1 MYRLRRIVKRTRVFR
16 AARWLLRRLPVILML
31 SVLVIA
37 AIHLLNLLYALP
49 GSGFGSSVN
58 WLGQAVPART
68 LWDWLELLAAPLVL
82 TAGALLITLVI
93 LRGIRKNTQAQQY
106 YAQIQATTQ
115 MQEEN
120 LQAYLTRLNDL
131 LLTGQLDNP
140 ETREKARLVARTW
153 LTLHLSTLNLE
164 QRARVMRFLYE
175 VGLLKGA
182 LALKLSALDF
192 SQTTLGGAN
201 LAGAELTDA
210 YLPGARLEHAN
221 LNRTN
226 LTRANLTHTRL
237 EQAMLVNAQLEKA
250 QMIGTRLLSANLRGA
265 NLESANLSW
274 AVLQRTHLQGARLA
288 NALLERA
295 HLEWA
300 HLEDANLDGAYLKG
314 AQLQKANLSN
324 AKLTWAHLQ
333 HAQLDGV
340 NLKGADLKYANLQG
354 ANLRNAKVTPEQ
366 LAEAVL
372 DRKTI
377 LPDGSRYQPPARAR
391 SGKMPQSVAL

>member
-1 MYRLRRIVKRTRVFR
+1 MNRLRRLVKRTRVFR
-16 AARWLLRRLPVILML
+16 AGRWLLRRVPLILLL
-31 SVLVIA
+31 SLLAILVIQL
-37 AIHLLNLLYALP
+37 IRLLYALP

-58 WLGQAVPART
+58 WLGQTVPART
-68 LWDWLELLAAPLVL
+68 LWDWLELLTAPLVL
-82 TAGALLITLVI
+82 AAGALLITLVI
-93 LRGIRKNTQAQQY
+93 LRGIRKIAQAQRY
-106 YAQIQATTQ
+106 HAQIQATTQ
-115 MQEEN
+115 AQEVN

-131 LLTGQLDNP
+131 LLNGQLDAP
-140 ETREKARLVARTW
+140 ETRENARLVARTW
-153 LTLHLSTLNLE
+153 LTLHLSTLNVE

-175 VGLLKGA
+175 VGLLKGT

-192 SQTTLGGAN
+192 SQTALSGAN
-201 LAGAELTDA
+201 LAGAELMDA

-221 LNRTN
+221 LNRAH
-226 LTRANLTHTRL
+226 LKRANLQGARL
-237 EQAMLVNAQLEKA
+237 EQAMLVEAELEKA

-265 NLESANLSW
+265 NLENANLSW
-274 AVLQRTHLQGARLA
+274 AVLQRAHLQGARLT

-300 HLEDANLDGAYLKG
+300 HLEDADLDGAYLKG

-324 AKLTWAHLQ
+324 AKLSWAHLQ

-340 NLKGADLKYANLQG
+340 NLKGADLKRANLQG
-354 ANLRNAKVTPEQ
+354 ANLRNAKVTAEQ

-377 LPDGSRYQPPARAR
+377 LPDGTRYQPPARSR